1 VQIVVYQGSNANY
14 YLATIQTQRVGVK
27 MNQDTTVQ
35 VKSKTII
42 DAVEPTDDTL
52 SGRGG
57 LSLVARFLRHG
68 GWLEQ
73 IAAGFTALRKSRKGQ
88 PVTEVFKQ
96 LICFF
101 FDGSRRHVV
110 HFDHLK
116 QDAGHA
122 AVIESSPRQM
132 LSSHAVK
139 RFFMAFRQHHLPKFR
154 FLLRSW
160 FITQLRV
167 EQPEV
172 VVLGLDSVV
181 LDNDEAP
188 KREGVRPT
196 YRKVKGFEPLQLSWG
211 RQVVDVLFRS
221 GSRHSNHGEDAL
233 VMIQR
238 AVRAIRDFYRA
249 DVPIIV
255 RMDAG
260 FMDQKIFGWCE
271 SEQVGYICGGKLYD
285 DIKTVVAA
293 VEPADWSRL
302 ERPGQIWQ
310 YIEWADRRGKWKR
323 FRRVIYSRPLYE
335 NRQMLLD
342 FARPDN
348 LIYTNLGMGGQL
360 DEMFS
365 SEWLSAEGILAAYQ
379 ERGSDELVHR
389 AFKDFGFE
397 QLPFQRFVANA
408 AFYYVMMLSFVLFEL
423 FKQKVCSPVIDTC
436 AYASSLRRRLI
447 DQAAKIVRHAGRITL
462 KLPRAV
468 YEHLHF
474 HLLWQNSAAAG

>member
-1 VQIVVYQGSNANY
+1 MS
-14 YLATIQTQRVGVK
+14 
-27 MNQDTTVQ
+27 QDITAK
-35 VKSKTII
+35 VKSKAII
-42 DAVEPTDDTL
+42 DAVEPTEDTL

-73 IAAGFTALRKSRKGQ
+73 IASGFTGLRKSRKGQ
-88 PVTEVFKQ
+88 PVGEVFKQ

-101 FDGSRRHVV
+101 FDGSRRHLV

-122 AVIESSPRQM
+122 AVIESTPRQM

-154 FLLRSW
+154 VLLRSW

-181 LDNDEAP
+181 LDNDEAL

-196 YRKVKGFEPLQLSWG
+196 YRKVEGFEPLQLSWG

-221 GSRHSNHGEDAL
+221 GSRHSNHGDDAL
-233 VMIQR
+233 LMIQR
-238 AVRAIRDFYRA
+238 AVKAIRAFYRA

-293 VEPADWSRL
+293 VEAADWSRL

-348 LIYTNLGMGGQL
+348 LIYTNLGMGSRL
-360 DEMFS
+360 DEGLDPQ
-365 SEWLSAEGILAAYQ
+365 WLSAAGILAAYQ

-462 KLPRAV
+462 KVPRAV

-474 HLLWQNSAAAG
+474 HLLWQNSAATG